1 MAVCGA
7 AGCLWAPSSSVL
19 LVMLMVRQRKGFEEA
34 CGAETVRGSLRSA
47 PFRVSL
53 HIAVLSVREKK
64 TYLVK
69 KT

>member
-1 MAVCGA
+1 M
-7 AGCLWAPSSSVL
+7 PSNSVL
-19 LVMLMVRQRKGFEEA
+19 LVMLMAHQRKGFKA
-34 CGAETVRGSLRSA
+34 CGAETVRGSLCSA

-53 HIAVLSVREKK
+53 HIAVLGMKGKK